1 MSTTVIEVGVNV
13 PNATVM
19 MIENAE
25 RFGLA
30 QLHQLRGRIG
40 RGEAQSY
47 CIFVSG
53 SDRPQAMERLEILN
67 RSSDGFFIA
76 EEDLKL
82 RGPGDLF
89 GIRQSG
95 ELSFEVADI
104 YEDGELLKKVSM
116 TVDELLLTDEDLT
129 AKEHASIKRYL
140 DQNTANFIDFRT
152 I

>member
-1 MSTTVIEVGVNV
+1 
-13 PNATVM
+13 
-19 MIENAE
+19 
-25 RFGLA
+25 
-30 QLHQLRGRIG
+30 
-40 RGEAQSY
+40 
-47 CIFVSG
+47 
-53 SDRPQAMERLEILN
+53 MERLEILN
-67 RSSDGFFIA
+67 RSGDGFFIA